1 MTPANGFAEM
11 KDSGILGCGSIP
23 SHWETIALKYV
34 ALLDGKVDT
43 SNITPEDTVSFVPME
58 CIRNDKRIP
67 KTAQKSKDNGT
78 YSSFCNGDIAIA
90 KVTPCFENGNICVM
104 ASLENGYAFGSSELF
119 SVRPQNIVGRYLF
132 YSLQTPYFLDGGAA
146 TMTGVGGLKRVSS
159 YYMKNVK
166 IVFPPLSEQST
177 IASYLDAQCAKIDEI
192 IAQDKASIEDY
203 KQWKM
208 SVVNDAVT
216 HGLDPNAEMKDSGIY
231 WMGKIPTKW
240 GLKRLKYI
248 FAIKK
253 DIAGEL
259 GHTVLA
265 ITQQGIKPKNMSD
278 KGQFA
283 LDYSKY
289 QLVVPGDFAMNH
301 MDLLTGWVDISQYSG
316 VTSPDYRV
324 FFALHPEEIDTNYYK
339 HVFQTC
345 YRCRI
350 FYGLGQGVSGLGR
363 WRLPAEM
370 FLNFVL
376 PVPPLDEQRKI
387 GEFLDKQCAKID
399 DLIIEKQSLIDDLES
414 YKKSFIYEVVTG
426 KRRIA
431 EPDQMTIAVL
441 SPDILRYQKALLM
454 LRILDLLG
462 NKARGRIHLQKCMF
476 AAECLLNI
484 PFQTQYIRYD
494 HGPYDLHLADYET
507 VLCDSG
513 WFNIQKGSHVTYQKS
528 RHFAEGLKEYMNV
541 FSDIDE
547 KLKHIVAF
555 LKPMKTTQAERVATL
570 LAAWND
576 FIIDGISHPTDKE
589 IINEVMS
596 NWTPNKANP
605 QYSTW
610 QDTLTKIRKNR
621 FIPSG
626 FGIHTLKK
634 EVLLQ
639 EE

>member
-1 MTPANGFAEM
+1 MTPAKGYTEM
-11 KDSGILGCGSIP
+11 KDSGIEWIP
-23 SHWETIALKYV
+23 QIPTDWQVKRLK
-34 ALLDGKVDT
+34 
-43 SNITPEDTVSFVPME
+43 
-58 CIRNDKRIP
+58 
-67 KTAQKSKDNGT
+67 
-78 YSSFCNGDIAIA
+78 
-90 KVTPCFENGNICVM
+90 
-104 ASLENGYAFGSSELF
+104 ELF
-119 SVRPQNIVGRYLF
+119 SFGKGLPITKADLVDSGVAVISYGQIHAKSNTGTHLAKSLLRYVPKTFLETNPSAILRKGDIVLADTSEDLDGLGNAALMDIDDTVFAGYHTIILHPGNADFSKYLSYLF
-132 YSLQTPYFLDGGAA
+132 RTDNWRSQLRANASGI
-146 TMTGVGGLKRVSS
+146 K
-159 YYMKNVK
+159 
-166 IVFPPLSEQST
+166 VFSVTQKMLRSCNLILPPKAVRDAIT
-177 IASYLDAQCAKIDEI
+177 AYLDTQCAKIDEI
-192 IAQDKASIEDY
+192 IAQAKASIEDY

-484 PFQTQYIRYD
+484 PFQTQYI
-494 HGPYDLHLADYET
+494 
-507 VLCDSG
+507 SG
-513 WFNIQKGSHVTYQKS
+513 SSNCIMT
-528 RHFAEGLKEYMNV
+528 
-541 FSDIDE
+541 
-547 KLKHIVAF
+547 
-555 LKPMKTTQAERVATL
+555 AT
-570 LAAWND
+570 
-576 FIIDGISHPTDKE
+576 
-589 IINEVMS
+589 
-596 NWTPNKANP
+596 
-605 QYSTW
+605 
-610 QDTLTKIRKNR
+610 
-621 FIPSG
+621 
-626 FGIHTLKK
+626 
-634 EVLLQ
+634 
-639 EE
+639 

>member
-1 MTPANGFAEM
+1 MTPAKGFAQM
-11 KDSGILGCGSIP
+11 KDSGIEWVGEIPETWDVFPAGGVFDEVKEKNVNNQYSNPFSFRYGEIVDKKIAGEIDESVEETLSAYRVVSPNTIMVNGLNLNYDFISQRVAIVRKKGIITSAYLAIQPDERRIVPRFVLYLLKAYDYRQVFHGIGSGIRK
-23 SHWETIALKYV
+23 TLKYQ
-34 ALLDGKVDT
+34 D
-43 SNITPEDTVSFVPME
+43 F
-58 CIRNDKRIP
+58 
-67 KTAQKSKDNGT
+67 KS
-78 YSSFCNGDIAIA
+78 
-90 KVTPCFENGNICVM
+90 
-104 ASLENGYAFGSSELF
+104 
-119 SVRPQNIVGRYLF
+119 
-132 YSLQTPYFLDGGAA
+132 
-146 TMTGVGGLKRVSS
+146 
-159 YYMKNVK
+159 VK
-166 IVFPPLSEQST
+166 IVAPPLPEQSA
-177 IASYLDAQCAKIDEI
+177 IASYLDTQCAKIDEI
-192 IAQDKASIEDY
+192 IAQAKASIEDY

-208 SVVNDAVT
+208 SIVNDTVT
-216 HGLDPNAEMKDSGIY
+216 HGLDRNAEMKDSGIY
-231 WMGKIPTKW
+231 WIGKTPTKW

-265 ITQQGIKPKNMSD
+265 ITQQGVKPKNMSD

-289 QLVVPGDFAMNH
+289 QLVNPGDFAMNH
-301 MDLLTGWVDISQYSG
+301 MDLLTGWIDISQYSG

-324 FFALHPEEIDTNYYK
+324 FFALHPTEIDANYYK
-339 HVFQTC
+339 HVLQTC

-387 GEFLDKQCAKID
+387 GNFMDTQCAKID
-399 DLIIEKQSLIDDLES
+399 ELITEKQSLIDDLES
-414 YKKSFIYEVVTG
+414 YKKSLICEVVTG
-426 KRRIA
+426 KRQIA
-431 EPDQMTIAVL
+431 KPTQVTISIL

-454 LRILDLLG
+454 LRILDLLKD
-462 NKARGRIHLQKCMF
+462 NARGRIQLQKCIF
-476 AAECLLNI
+476 SAECLLNI
-484 PFQTQYIRYD
+484 PFHTQYIRYE
-494 HGPYDLHLADYET
+494 HGPYDLHLADYEAI
-507 VLCDSG
+507 LCNNG
-513 WFNIQKGSHVTYQKS
+513 WFNIQEGSPVVYQKGD
-528 RHFAEGLKEYMNV
+528 HFTEGLKEYMRV
-541 FSDIDE
+541 FSDIDT

-555 LKPMKTTQAERVATL
+555 IKPMKTTQAERVATL

-576 FIIDGISHPTDKE
+576 FIIDGKSNPTDKE

-596 NWTPNKANP
+596 NWTPNKANS

-610 QDTLTKIRKNR
+610 QDTLTKMRKNR

-626 FGIHTLKK
+626 RGIHTRKK
-634 EVLLQ
+634 EAPLQ